1 MKRSKWVLKISFAL
15 IVCSFSVVA
24 RSQRFGQSVSKYIRD
39 SARVIA
45 LVDAI
50 VIDGTGNPSRNH
62 QTIIIDNGIISQFG
76 KTGDVKISHEAE
88 VINCSGKT
96 IIPGMVML
104 HEHFYYTMKL
114 DDYFNLAEMPFSFPR
129 MYLAGGA
136 TTIRTA
142 GSIEP
147 QTDIAIKRLIDEGNL
162 IGPDIDV
169 TAPYI
174 ERKGW
179 DIPTMFEIKD
189 SAEAAAMVNF
199 WADRGCT
206 SFKMY
211 VHATKEDMMAVAR
224 EAHKRKLK
232 VTGHLGTLTYREAAE
247 LGIDDLE
254 HGFFASADFDHARK
268 GSDYNAERETKALED
283 LEINSAEMKS
293 LFRLLINK
301 NVAVT
306 STLPVFK
313 PYTKS
318 EVILGGGDSA
328 LLPEALKIVSDRWQ
342 YYQNKE
348 WDNGILYKKNLI
360 WEKQFFDAGGL
371 LVCGTDPTGSGNVLP
386 GYGSRTE
393 LELLV
398 EGGFSVIQAI
408 KIATLN
414 GAKYLGKDKIIGSM
428 EVGKKADLVLINGN
442 LETDIH
448 NIRNTEIVFKN
459 GVGFDS
465 KKIFESVKGHVGL
478 N

>member
-1 MKRSKWVLKISFAL
+1 MNMTRRVLKISCTL
-15 IVCSFSVVA
+15 IVCCFSFVA
-24 RSQRFGQSVSKYIRD
+24 SSQRFRQPVSKYITD
-39 SARVIA
+39 SATVTA
-45 LVDAI
+45 LVDAT
-50 VIDGTGNPSRNH
+50 VIDGTGNPSRSH
-62 QTIIIDNGIISQFG
+62 QTIIINNGIISRIG
-76 KTGDVKISHEAE
+76 RKDEIKIPDEAE
-88 VINCSGKT
+88 LMNCAGKT

-104 HEHFYYTMKL
+104 HEHFYYTMML
-114 DDYFNLAEMPFSFPR
+114 GGYFNLAEMPFSFPR

-147 QTDIAIKRLIDEGNL
+147 QTDLAIKRLIDEGNL
-162 IGPDIDV
+162 VGPDIDV

-174 ERKGW
+174 ERRGW
-179 DIPTMFEIKD
+179 DIPTMFEIRD
-189 SAEAAAMVNF
+189 SAEATAMVNF

-206 SFKMY
+206 SLKMY
-211 VHATKEDMMAVAR
+211 VHATKEDLMAVVR

-232 VTGHLGTLTYREAAE
+232 ITGHLGTITYREAAE

-254 HGFFASADFDHARK
+254 HGFFASADFDHSRK
-268 GSDYNAERETKALED
+268 GSEYNTERETRALEN

-293 LFRLLINK
+293 LIQFLINK

-328 LLPEALKIVSDRWQ
+328 LLPEALKLVSDRWQ
-342 YYQNKE
+342 YYQNKA
-348 WDNGILYKKNLI
+348 WDNGVLYKKDLI
-360 WEKQFFDAGGL
+360 WEKQFYDAGGL

-393 LELLV
+393 VELLV

-414 GAKYLGKDKIIGSM
+414 GAKYLEKDKIIGSL

-442 LETDIH
+442 LENDIH

-459 GVGFDS
+459 GIGFDS